1 MKIKDANYPSEPI
14 QKPKM
19 HIITIKT
26 MKINHNATKTII
38 INQKYCFDEI
48 HMLYVTHLCNKNG
61 QCNQSM
67 N

>member
-26 MKINHNATKTII
+26 MKISHTTTNTII
-38 INQKYCFDEI
+38 INHNYCYDKT
-48 HMLYVTHLCNKNG
+48 HMLYVTHLCNKDG
-61 QCNQSM
+61 QFNQSM

>member
-1 MKIKDANYPSEPI
+1 MKIKGANYPSEHI
-14 QKPKM
+14 QNPQM

-26 MKINHNATKTII
+26 MKINHTTTNTII
-38 INQKYCFDEI
+38 INYNYCFDKT